1 MYVRTCIYKYI
12 NSIINTYVHSLTEL
26 QASSNMNVNVHT
38 VHTVHTYIHTYIHT
52 YMENPAYSTN
62 LICSFVGDISESV
75 ALAARRPTPRQRSG
89 HRAVR
94 PLHR

>member
-1 MYVRTCIYKYI
+1 MYVRICIYKYI

-26 QASSNMNVNVHT
+26 QVSSNTYVNVHT
-38 VHTVHTYIHTYIHT
+38 YIRTYIHT

-62 LICSFVGDISESV
+62 LICSSVGDISESV